1 MIIEILM
8 FAIIA
13 SYLTHRN
20 KLEGVLSMFFLSLLL
35 IMQNKASILHLF
47 ACLAIILTARW
58 TKKAYKIPTLEI
70 IGIFLFVGLFGYIFN
85 KNLIFLP
92 TKKLTINYYIT
103 IFITILSFIN
113 IAIFSKHSIEKKQYI
128 STIFATIIMC
138 YVCLFFGICNFDI
151 VLLCINIVFL
161 YNNYK
166 KL

>member
-13 SYLTHRN
+13 SYLIHKN
-20 KLEGVLSMFFLSLLL
+20 KLEGILSMFFLSLLL
-35 IMQNKASILHLF
+35 IMQNKASLLHLF
-47 ACLAIILTARW
+47 VCLTIILTARW

-92 TKKLTINYYIT
+92 TEKIIISYYIT

-113 IAIFSKHSIEKKQYI
+113 MAVFSKNSIEKKKI
-128 STIFATIIMC
+128 
-138 YVCLFFGICNFDI
+138 
-151 VLLCINIVFL
+151 
-161 YNNYK
+161 
-166 KL
+166 

>member
-35 IMQNKASILHLF
+35 IMQNKASIFHLF
-47 ACLAIILTARW
+47 VCLVIILTARW

-70 IGIFLFVGLFGYIFN
+70 IGIFLLVGLFGYIFN

-92 TKKLTINYYIT
+92 TEKIIINHYIG

-113 IAIFSKHSIEKKQYI
+113 IAIFSKYSIEKKQYI
-128 STIFATIIMC
+128 YTIFATIIMC

-151 VLLCINIVFL
+151 VLFLINIVFL
-161 YNNYK
+161 YNNRQQ
-166 KL
+166 

>member
-1 MIIEILM
+1 M

-35 IMQNKASILHLF
+35 IMQNKANILHLF

-70 IGIFLFVGLFGYIFN
+70 IGIFLFVVLFGYIFN

-92 TKKLTINYYIT
+92 TEKIIINYYIT

-113 IAIFSKHSIEKKQYI
+113 IAIFSKYSIEKKQYI

-151 VLLCINIVFL
+151 VLLFINIVFL